1 MQSILK
7 SINSDSSRQVEPSSS
22 ATLEGTQHESP
33 LQPYTEQMEK
43 EESKVPQNNL
53 FRDGNVN
60 EHLRDLKY
68 YSGKSVSLDSM
79 TKLKPSDFREEY
91 PCFSKAENHMKA
103 AALKRDADF
112 TEDYEVSAQDADNN
126 FYRMILMRPET
137 IFGLFYFEN
146 IIKNLLREPSNPTL
160 LRRLC
165 ALAVEWNGR
174 LKVFIAELSDERH
187 EWLRDLITL
196 LAAICRSCPTIE
208 EQVAAINT
216 SLVEMALNFSSAAG
230 VIPSAALGVQT
241 RSILSSVCREILE
254 NMCQIGICKDNYRM
268 GLHFYADQ
276 PGISQSKY
284 FSSLRDVL
292 QSNGRNGF

>member
-7 SINSDSSRQVEPSSS
+7 SVQTDSTS
-22 ATLEGTQHESP
+22 TIEGAQAESP

-68 YSGKSVSLDSM
+68 YSGKSVELDSQ
-79 TKLKPSDFREEY
+79 TRLQAGDFREEF
-91 PCFSKAENHMKA
+91 PCFSRGENFMKA
-103 AALKRDADF
+103 ATLKRDADY
-112 TEDYEVSAQDADNN
+112 TESYEVSAQDADNN
-126 FYRMILMRPET
+126 FYKMILMRPET
-137 IFGLFYFEN
+137 IFGLYYFEN
-146 IIKNLLREPSNPTL
+146 ILKNLIKDPTNTTL
-160 LRRLC
+160 VRRLC
-165 ALAVEWNGR
+165 TVAVEWSGR
-174 LKVFIAELSDERH
+174 LKGFIPELTDERH
-187 EWLRDLITL
+187 GWLRDLITL
-196 LAAICRSCPTIE
+196 LAAICRSCVTVE

-216 SLVEMALNFSSAAG
+216 SLVEMALNFSSAAS

-241 RSILSSVCREILE
+241 RSILSSVVREILQ
-254 NMCQIGICKDNYRM
+254 NMCQIGICKDNYRS
-268 GLHFYADQ
+268 GLQFYADQ
-276 PGISQSKY
+276 PGISQSIY

>member
-7 SINSDSSRQVEPSSS
+7 SVQTDSPAVE
-22 ATLEGTQHESP
+22 AAQAESP

-43 EESKVPQNNL
+43 EESKVPQNNI

-60 EHLRDLKY
+60 EHLRDLRY
-68 YSGKSVSLDSM
+68 YSGKSISLD
-79 TKLKPSDFREEY
+79 TQTRLKPSDFREDF

-103 AALKRDADF
+103 ATLKRDADY
-112 TEDYEVSAQDADNN
+112 TETYEVSAQDADNN
-126 FYRMILMRPET
+126 FYRMILLRPET
-137 IFGLFYFEN
+137 VFGLYYFEN
-146 IIKNLLREPSNPTL
+146 IIKNLMKEPSNSVL

-165 ALAVEWNGR
+165 SVAVEWSGR
-174 LKVFIAELSDERH
+174 LKGFIAEITDERH
-187 EWLRDLITL
+187 GWLRDLITL
-196 LAAICRSCPTIE
+196 LAAICRSCHTLD
-208 EQVAAINT
+208 EQIAAINT

-241 RSILSSVCREILE
+241 RSILSSICREILS
-254 NMCQIGICKDNYRM
+254 NMCQIGVCKDNYR
-268 GLHFYADQ
+268 LAYQCYSDQ
-276 PGISQSKY
+276 PGISQSMY